1 MSLQCEQKQCKVIP
15 SFICACSLKG
25 HLFCKVHIIEHIES
39 TPGLLHK
46 GVSLFFDNSA
56 QNICKFEDILPI
68 KCSIYIKTDDNIDRS
83 LNSAMSYAGI
93 IIQSLNVHNRKFPL
107 GDSATLESQNL
118 LLSTQFLSPSPITT
132 FQDLF
137 YKISIVLATHIL
149 RIGDISSLKAS
160 YINKIN
166 FINQKEILKC
176 FKSLATKKLQA
187 KLLIITLQSRK
198 HKSLKYASSN
208 AITILNYSKYK
219 FIDKDLHG
227 IKIKGADLSEALI
240 INSNFQ
246 GSNLKRVD
254 FYFANIYDTNFKDC
268 DLTDVRFG
276 KYPPFKNRIADWNAT
291 FSWNKDYL
299 AYIYSNVVFL
309 QDIKSGCVFKEFE
322 HKEIIKLVAL
332 SEDGSL
338 LAIADTSYILHI
350 WDIVHDKK
358 LTELPGLLHLV
369 TSIAFSPKGGF
380 VAAGSRDGYLRI
392 WNIATSSM
400 ISCFNYNSNILSVEY
415 SACGKYIVLG
425 APIYLVPVVY
435 AENIKITKCSFNH
448 PRTVTVASFSP
459 CSRYIITDCDDL
471 NIRIWAMETGELM
484 KSIKMSVSRP
494 NNLFDLSFSDVG
506 IEIQT
511 MPLLKCLAKN
521 WQIEIKWFNE
531 TLFNKTSLSFSPDG
545 NYVAIK
551 KTQNDA
557 EIWDAK
563 ALESHILPY
572 KEITSISLSYDGK
585 YMAYTDAS
593 KSIKI
598 QNIEKNI
605 NIFKL
610 KGHQARV
617 MHVLFSK
624 ISYFLVSLCVDSIVI
639 IWDTL
644 NQYPLGKIEIKDQVS
659 ALDLSFE
666 NNFIGVGLLNGNV
679 KVINT
684 KIISDSFSLTHNG
697 AITCIKFSPC
707 EKFIAVVRNDGK
719 LILWRIN
726 KNIFVSFGNKRM
738 KEVSCICFAQLRNYL
753 VSAHINGDIIF
764 WDINNQQQAMK
775 VETYGRVI
783 RSIALSP
790 CENYLV
796 AGYYDGFVRVLSTLQ
811 GKIIK
816 SLQYHRKSVC
826 SVEFINSEKLLFASA
841 SIDATINFWRI

>member
-1 MSLQCEQKQCKVIP
+1 MPLQCEQTQCKIIP
-15 SFICACSLKG
+15 SFICACSSKG
-25 HLFCKVHIIEHIES
+25 DLFCKVHIIEHIES
-39 TPGLLHK
+39 IPDLQHK

-56 QNICKFEDILPI
+56 KNIYKFEDILPI
-68 KCSIYIKTDDNIDRS
+68 KGSVYLKIDDNIDRS

-107 GDSATLESQNL
+107 GDSAALESQNL
-118 LLSTQFLSPSPITT
+118 LPSTQFPSPIPT
-132 FQDLF
+132 FQDLS

-149 RIGDISSLKAS
+149 RIVDISFLKAS

-176 FKSLATKKLQA
+176 FKSLATEKLQA
-187 KLLIITLQSRK
+187 KLFSITLQSRE
-198 HKSLKYASSN
+198 HKSLKHASSN

-254 FYFANIYDTNFKDC
+254 FTFANIYDTNFKDC

-276 KYPPFKNRIADWNAT
+276 KYPPFKNIITDWNTT
-291 FSWNKDYL
+291 FAWNKDYL
-299 AYIYSNVVFL
+299 AYIDNNFAFL

-380 VAAGSRDGYLRI
+380 VAAGSHDCCLRI

-400 ISCFNYNSNILSVEY
+400 MSCYDNYYAIASVEY
-415 SACGKYIVLG
+415 SACGKFIVLG
-425 APIYLVPVVY
+425 SFSILVPVLYV
-435 AENIKITKCSFNH
+435 ENINWFKCKLFH
-448 PRTVTVASFSP
+448 PQSATVASFSP
-459 CSRYIITDCDDL
+459 CSRYVITDCNDL
-471 NIRIWAMETGELM
+471 NIRIWKIETEELM
-484 KSIKMSVSRP
+484 KSIKVSISRP
-494 NNLFDLSFSDVG
+494 NNLFNLSFSNIG
-506 IEIQT
+506 IKIQT

-531 TLFNKTSLSFSPDG
+531 TLFNKQWLSFSPDE
-545 NYVAIK
+545 NCIAIK
-551 KTQNDA
+551 KTKNYT

-563 ALESHILPY
+563 ASESHLLPY
-572 KEITSISLSYDGK
+572 KEITSISLSYDRK

-605 NIFKL
+605 NVFKL
-610 KGHQARV
+610 KGHQAIV
-617 MHVLFSK
+617 MHVIFSK
-624 ISYFLVSLCVDSIVI
+624 ISYFLVSLYVDNIVI
-639 IWDTL
+639 IWDTI
-644 NQYPLGKIEIKDQVS
+644 NQYPLSEIEIKDQVS

-666 NNFIGVGLLNGNV
+666 NNFIGAGLLNGNI

-684 KIISDSFSLTHNG
+684 KNLLDSFYLKHKG

-707 EKFIAVVRNDGK
+707 EKFIAFASSDRK
-719 LILWRIN
+719 LNLWRIN
-726 KNIFVSFGNKRM
+726 KKKFVIFDKKCIR
-738 KEVSCICFAQLRNYL
+738 EVSYICFAKSRNYL

-764 WDINNQQQAMK
+764 WNINNQQQVMK
-775 VETYGRVI
+775 VETNGGI
-783 RSIALSP
+783 IISMTLSP

-796 AGYYDGFVRVLSTLQ
+796 AGYYDGFVRVLGTLQ

-816 SLQYHRKSVC
+816 SLQYHHRSVS
-826 SVEFINSEKLLFASA
+826 SVEFINIEKLLIGSA
-841 SIDATINFWRI
+841 GLDATINFWII